1 MTSRWLSV
9 WVAVVLVL
17 GLLSTPPRAYAAPI
31 AVTNVAITVNPTEV
45 TAGWYEAVTTTVNL
59 CTPNEAQ
66 AGDTFTL
73 GLPAALGDWPA
84 GLEIRTASG
93 VLAYRVAISGS
104 PAVATFTLTPEGA
117 AQNNLC
123 LAASF
128 SGTSGN
134 RAAGSYPLTYVV
146 NGTQRITAGT
156 LVVKPAT
163 IIPPRVSGKNGW
175 FNVANDE
182 CRTNAANCLTWRF
195 QTKINPGSRVSIDD
209 PAGNNWRWACTT
221 MGDFSNLRVIRYVN
235 GTRQIRNGWQDPTV
249 KALITSY
256 ACTPTGLRMEVDT
269 SSLAANESL
278 EVFLTASA
286 TQPSVQGGVTYRN
299 TATMSVGGQAQQFSP
314 TVTSVWTAGITNGDF
329 IQITKADQAGNAA
342 DTQADAATLPTGQTR
357 MVLTV
362 RNTGTTSLRDIT
374 VGDALVSGRGTMADL
389 SCDFTPAG
397 GPARGTTWAGPL
409 ASGASFTCTGNLTG
423 VIGLH
428 QDRATV
434 SARGN
439 KSVSASNDYWAV
451 GIAETMNLALTKT
464 AASGPYQRGSNLTW
478 TLTPRNTGNTAA
490 AAGWSVTEV
499 LPDGLEL
506 VSMSGAGYSCTGTTC
521 TAQAPLAGGAT
532 GPAVTVTTRAT
543 ALGKVRNVAYV
554 RPAAGDR
561 VETVPLGAP
570 PAPGTDTDAT
580 ATDNDTSVEVTVQD
594 PPTPAPTPTPTPTPT
609 LTPTPAPVP
618 DRTPNPTPPAPT
630 VPPAPRLADTG
641 ATVALWQVSLAVAAV
656 LGGAALVIIWL
667 RRRGA

>member
-389 SCDFTPAG
+389 SWALP
-397 GPARGTTWAGPL
+397 GPGRWPRG
-409 ASGASFTCTGNLTG
+409 
-423 VIGLH
+423 
-428 QDRATV
+428 
-434 SARGN
+434 
-439 KSVSASNDYWAV
+439 
-451 GIAETMNLALTKT
+451 
-464 AASGPYQRGSNLTW
+464 
-478 TLTPRNTGNTAA
+478 
-490 AAGWSVTEV
+490 
-499 LPDGLEL
+499 
-506 VSMSGAGYSCTGTTC
+506 
-521 TAQAPLAGGAT
+521 
-532 GPAVTVTTRAT
+532 
-543 ALGKVRNVAYV
+543 
-554 RPAAGDR
+554 RPSR
-561 VETVPLGAP
+561 V
-570 PAPGTDTDAT
+570 PGT
-580 ATDNDTSVEVTVQD
+580 
-594 PPTPAPTPTPTPTPT
+594 
-609 LTPTPAPVP
+609 
-618 DRTPNPTPPAPT
+618 
-630 VPPAPRLADTG
+630 
-641 ATVALWQVSLAVAAV
+641 
-656 LGGAALVIIWL
+656 
-667 RRRGA
+667 